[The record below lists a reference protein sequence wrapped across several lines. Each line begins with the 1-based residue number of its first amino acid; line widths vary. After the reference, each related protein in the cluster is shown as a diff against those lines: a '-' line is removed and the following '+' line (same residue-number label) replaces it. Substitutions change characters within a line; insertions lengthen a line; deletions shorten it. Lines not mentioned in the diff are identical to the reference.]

1 MAEDRIAD
9 VRISFLNSAVE
20 VRPYLELDPT
30 ALNEFNLVLSTFLMD
45 QSPTIFELT
54 NQVDMKLL
62 RLKRSINMVAA
73 KAEEASRVAFE

>member
-1 MAEDRIAD
+1 MADDKIAD
-9 VRISFLNSAVE
+9 VRIAFLNSVVE
-20 VRPYLELDPT
+20 LRPYLELDSS

-62 RLKRSINMVAA
+62 RLKR
-73 KAEEASRVAFE
+73 